1 MTQDELAVWAAP
13 LSARL
18 SRRFV
23 LGGALALTLPAL
35 PKMAEAQGRPTIAL
49 PTDLNSREPSTIA
62 SVKISK
68 PLIAMTFDDGP
79 HPTHTPRLLAMLREH
94 KARATFYLIGNR
106 VAEWPKLAAKIADE
120 GHEIGN
126 HSWSHPDLSGYGDA
140 AMYAQIDRTTMAI
153 WQATGRPPVTFRP
166 PYGAFTKR
174 QRGMLHQSRRMP
186 TILWN
191 VDPRDWKRPGAAT
204 VASRILKGAHQ
215 GSIVLSHD
223 IHKGTVDAMPETL
236 NTLAGRG
243 LKFVAVSEII
253 GWPRW
258 QNRAFR
264 RVETS

>member
-1 MTQDELAVWAAP
+1 MSDDRDRPQGPNAGLV
-13 LSARL
+13 
-18 SRRFV
+18 SRRGM
-23 LGGALALTLPAL
+23 LGAAALAFAL
-35 PKMAEAQGRPTIAL
+35 PLVPCEAEAQNRPTIAL
-49 PTDLNSREPSTIA
+49 PKDLGAGEPSTIA
-62 SVKISK
+62 SVRISQ
-68 PLIAMTFDDGP
+68 PLVAMTFDDGP
-79 HPTHTPRLLAMLREH
+79 HPRNTPRLLDMLREQ

-106 VAEWPKLAAKIADE
+106 VAEWPKLAARIADE
-120 GHEIGN
+120 GHECGN
-126 HSWSHPDLSGYGDA
+126 HSWSHPDLSGHGDA
-140 AMYAQIDRTTMAI
+140 AMYSQIDRTTMAI

-174 QRGMLHQSRRMP
+174 QRSMLHQSRRMP
-186 TILWN
+186 TILWD
-191 VDPRDWKRPGAAT
+191 VDPRDWKRPGAS
-204 VASRILKGAHQ
+204 VVSSRILKGAHK

-236 NTLAGRG
+236 DKLSGRG

>member
-1 MTQDELAVWAAP
+1 MGDAGDPQQPAAAAVLTRRGLIGAAVFALGGPLLSTEVWADN
-13 LSARL
+13 
-18 SRRFV
+18 
-23 LGGALALTLPAL
+23 
-35 PKMAEAQGRPTIAL
+35 RPVIAL
-49 PTDLNSREPSTIA
+49 PTDLGTKEPSTIA

-68 PLIAMTFDDGP
+68 PLVAMTFDDGP
-79 HPTHTPRLLAMLREH
+79 HPTHTPRLLDMLREQ

-106 VAEWPKLAAKIADE
+106 VAEWPKLAARIADE

-174 QRGMLHQSRRMP
+174 QRGMLHASRRMP
-186 TILWN
+186 TILWD

-204 VASRILKGAHQ
+204 VSARIVKGAHQ

-236 NTLAGRG
+236 AKLAGRG

>member
-1 MTQDELAVWAAP
+1 MSDAIEKPP
-13 LSARL
+13 LGGHGVV
-18 SRRFV
+18 SRRGMIGGTAALLV
-23 LGGALALTLPAL
+23 LPLLPR
-35 PKMAEAQGRPTIAL
+35 MAEAAGRPQIAL
-49 PTDLNSREPSTIA
+49 PNDLGNREPSTIA
-62 SVKISK
+62 SVKISQ
-68 PLIAMTFDDGP
+68 PLVAMTFDDGP
-79 HPTHTPRLLAMLREH
+79 HPTNTPRLLDMLREQ

-106 VAEWPKLAAKIADE
+106 VAQWPKLAARIADE

-140 AMYAQIDRTTMAI
+140 AMYAQIDRTTLAI

-174 QRGMLHQSRRMP
+174 QRSMLHESRRMP
-186 TILWN
+186 TILWD
-191 VDPRDWKRPGAAT
+191 VDPRDWKRPGSAT
-204 VASRILKGAHQ
+204 VTTRILKGAHR

-223 IHKGTVDAMPETL
+223 IHRGTVDAMPETL
-236 NTLAGRG
+236 GALAGRG

>member
-1 MTQDELAVWAAP
+1 MTKVSKPPHGGD
-13 LSARL
+13 SIM
-18 SRRFV
+18 SRRGLFSAA
-23 LGGALALTLPAL
+23 ALAFGLPLL
-35 PKMAEAQGRPTIAL
+35 PDTAMASGRPNIAL
-49 PTDLNSREPSTIA
+49 PDDLGAREPSTIA

-68 PLIAMTFDDGP
+68 PLVAMTFDDGP
-79 HPTHTPRLLAMLREH
+79 HPRNTPRLLDMLREQN
-94 KARATFYLIGNR
+94 ARATFYLIGNR
-106 VAEWPKLAAKIADE
+106 VAEWPKLAARIADE

-140 AMYAQIDRTTMAI
+140 AMYAQIDRTTLAI

-174 QRGMLHQSRRMP
+174 QRSMLHESRRMP
-186 TILWN
+186 TILWD
-191 VDPRDWKRPGAAT
+191 VDPRDWKRPGSAT
-204 VASRILKGAHQ
+204 VTTRILKGAHR

-223 IHKGTVDAMPETL
+223 IHRGTVDAMPETL
-236 NTLAGRG
+236 GALAGRG
-243 LKFVAVSEII
+243 LKFVTVSEII